1 MTHHYDAMGEVM
13 ASLATGV
20 KFRQTTIEAMQ
31 AGTPEL
37 VSGLASVS
45 RLSHDGLSRIL
56 PSKRHGFT
64 LS

>member
-1 MTHHYDAMGEVM
+1 MTHHYDATGEVL
-13 ASLATGV
+13 ASLSSGV

-31 AGTPEL
+31 TGTAKL
-37 VSGLASVS
+37 VTGLSPAHQ
-45 RLSHDGLSRIL
+45 LADGLSRIL